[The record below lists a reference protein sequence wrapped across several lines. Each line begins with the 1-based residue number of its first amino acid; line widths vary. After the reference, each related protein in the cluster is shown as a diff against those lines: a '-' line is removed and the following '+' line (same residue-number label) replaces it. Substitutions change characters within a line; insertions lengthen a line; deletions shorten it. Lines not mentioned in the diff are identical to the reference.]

1 MLAHILFM
9 LPRRSAV
16 STTLHQGGGA
26 THCSFANIF
35 MPSSN
40 APVTL
45 EFKYCLAGAPCAGA
59 FSGIFGP
66 DSGCTEA
73 ALEPGFEVVG
83 SSLG

>member
-1 MLAHILFM
+1 MLL
-9 LPRRSAV
+9 RRSAV
-16 STTLHQGGGA
+16 SITQHQDAA

-45 EFKYCLAGAPCAGA
+45 EFRYCLAGAPWAGA

-83 SSLG
+83 SSFG